1 MQEQIKRGR
10 GRPIGKTVSN
20 ITATLSGSLI
30 LKLSKLS
37 LDDRQAL
44 IIRAIDIM
52 DTLPVGRKKR
62 EIGTRVCK
70 TVTYTVNFSC
80 AEKYMS
86 LKSRSF
92 RLEEALQSLLE

>member
-10 GRPIGKTVSN
+10 GRPVGKTVIN

-37 LDDRQAL
+37 LDDRHAL
-44 IIRAIDIM
+44 ITRAVEIM
-52 DTLPVGRKKR
+52 DTIPVGRKKR

-70 TVTYTVNFSC
+70 TVTLTVNLSC
-80 AEKYMS
+80 AEKYIS

-92 RLEEALQSLLE
+92 RLEQALQLLLG